1 MNEVRK
7 TVLGCDGDPI
17 LILVVGFS
25 TGPSDVTQM
34 TPGRRS
40 LPTHEYL
47 LTINSAATWSW
58 RLAEQ
63 DGPGPTNTKLYSDRV
78 EVIMMKE
85 VSHNSVG
92 AKGEGKV
99 IFCKSPVLT
108 LRRAV
113 S

>member
-7 TVLGCDGDPI
+7 TVLDCEGDPI

-40 LPTHEYL
+40 IPTHEYL
-47 LTINSAATWSW
+47 LTIISAATSSW

-63 DGPGPTNTKLYSDRV
+63 DRPGPINTKLYSDRV

-85 VSHNSVG
+85 VSYNSV
-92 AKGEGKV
+92 
-99 IFCKSPVLT
+99 
-108 LRRAV
+108 
-113 S
+113 